1 MKIKLRNKELSWMS
15 FNARVLQEAS
25 DPTVPLIE
33 RIKFLGIFSS
43 NLDEFFR
50 VRVATLKRI
59 SKLGKRGRKILGQ
72 EPQKIL
78 ARIQDIV
85 LEQHERFDQIY
96 QQILAELANENI
108 FIINETQLSPE
119 QGEFVKNY
127 FHREVRPKLIP
138 IMIASGM
145 KFPALKDRSIYLA
158 VVLSKNGE
166 PKKSKYSLI
175 EIPTDVLSRFLI
187 LPDISNKK
195 YIILLDDVIR
205 YGLHDI
211 FAVFNFDIGGA
222 YTLKLTRDA
231 ELDLGDDLSESY
243 IRKVSKSV
251 KLRKAGNPVRLVH
264 DDQMPEEFLAFL
276 IKQLGI
282 DYEDD
287 TLVPGAKY
295 HNFKDFMNFPDVG
308 AKRLRYEP
316 QIFLPHESFDS
327 NKSLFANIRNQDL
340 LLHFPYH
347 SFDYLIDLLREA
359 SIDPKVTAIKITL
372 YRVAKNSSVV
382 NALINAVKNGKLVT
396 VVVELQARFDEE
408 TNIYIANNLQEEG
421 VRVIYG
427 VPGLKV
433 HSKLCLITR
442 REKNKPVQYACIGT
456 GNLNEV
462 TAKLY
467 GDHFLFTA
475 DKRLT
480 KEVHLIFEFFGSN
493 YKVTA
498 FKHLIVS
505 PYNMRQKF
513 IRMIRNEIKHAQAG
527 KEAFIFLKMNN
538 LADPLVIQELYKAS
552 AAGVKIKLIVRSMF
566 SLVSGVPGLS
576 DNIEAIGIVDNF
588 LEHSR
593 IYVFG
598 NGGDPKYFISS
609 GDWMTRNFDG
619 RVEVTCP
626 IYDKTI
632 QQELQT
638 FLDIQW
644 QDNVKA
650 RVLDRKLSNE
660 FRNSP
665 AKSRIRSQYKLY
677 DFLKDKKAFVNVS

>member
-1 MKIKLRNKELSWMS
+1 MKVKLRNKELSWMS

-25 DPTVPLIE
+25 DPAVPLIE
-33 RIKFLGIFSS
+33 RLRFLGIFSS

-59 SKLGKRGRKILGQ
+59 ARLGRPAKKILGQ
-72 EPQKIL
+72 DPQKIL

-85 LEQHERFDQIY
+85 LEQQAKFEQFY
-96 QQILAELANENI
+96 QQILAELGKENI
-108 FIINETQLSPE
+108 FIIDELQLSAE

-138 IMIASGM
+138 IMLEPNV
-145 KFPALKDRSIYLA
+145 KFPVLKDKSIYLA
-158 VVLSKNGE
+158 VVLARKND
-166 PKKSKYSLI
+166 PQKAKYALI
-175 EIPTDVLSRFLI
+175 EIPSDVLPRFRI
-187 LPDISNKK
+187 LPDIGNKR

-205 YGLHDI
+205 YGLEDI
-211 FAVFNFDIGGA
+211 FSVFNFYIGGA

-231 ELDLGDDLSESY
+231 ELDLSEDLSESY

-251 KLRKAGNPVRLVH
+251 KQRKAGNPVRLVY
-264 DDQMPEEFLAFL
+264 DAQMPQEFLAFL
-276 IKQLGI
+276 TRQLGI
-282 DYEDD
+282 NKDD
-287 TLVPGAKY
+287 TVIPGSKY
-295 HNFKDFMNFPDVG
+295 HNFKDFMNFPEVG
-308 AKRLRYEP
+308 PKRLRYEP
-316 QIFLPHESFDS
+316 QIFLPHENIDPR
-327 NKSLFANIRNQDL
+327 KSLFTTIRDRDI

-347 SFDYLIDLLREA
+347 SFDHFIDLLREA
-359 SIDPKVTAIKITL
+359 SIDPKVAAIKITL

-382 NALINAVKNGKLVT
+382 NALINAVKNGKSVT

-408 TNIYIANNLQEEG
+408 TNIYIANNMQEEG

-442 REKNKPVQYACIGT
+442 REKNKAVHYACIGT

-480 KEVHLIFEFFGSN
+480 KEVHRIFEFFANN
-493 YKVTA
+493 YKVSS

-513 IRMIRNEIKHAQAG
+513 VRMIRNEIKNAQAG
-527 KEAFIFLKMNN
+527 KEASIFLKMNN
-538 LADPLVIQELYKAS
+538 LADPFIIQELYKAS
-552 AAGVKIKLIVRSMF
+552 AAGVKIKLIVRGMF
-566 SLVSGVPGLS
+566 SLVTGMPGLS
-576 DNIEAIGIVDNF
+576 ANIEAISIVDKF
-588 LEHSR
+588 LEHTR
-593 IYVFG
+593 IYSFSNAG
-598 NGGDPKYFISS
+598 EPKYFISS

-626 IYDKTI
+626 IYDKSI
-632 QQELQT
+632 QAELQT

-650 RVLDRKLSNE
+650 RSLDRGLSNG
-660 FRNSP
+660 FSTRPPRS
-665 AKSRIRSQYKLY
+665 KMRSQFKLY
-677 DFLKDKKAFVNVS
+677 DFLKDTKAFLNVS

>member
-1 MKIKLRNKELSWMS
+1 MS

-25 DPTVPLIE
+25 DPTTPLIE

-59 SKLGKRGRKILGQ
+59 SKLGKRAKKILGQ
-72 EPQKIL
+72 DPQKIL

-85 LEQHERFDQIY
+85 LEQHEKFGEIY
-96 QQILAELANENI
+96 QQILTELAKENI
-108 FIINETQLSPE
+108 FIINESQLSAE

-138 IMIASGM
+138 IMLDSSL

-158 VVLSKNGE
+158 VVLSKNSA

-175 EIPTDVLSRFLI
+175 EIPTDVLPRFLI
-187 LPDISNKK
+187 LPEIANKK
-195 YIILLDDVIR
+195 YLILLDDVIR
-205 YGLHDI
+205 YGLKDI
-211 FAVFNFDIGGA
+211 FAVFNYDIGGA
-222 YTLKLTRDA
+222 YTIKLTRDA

-251 KLRKAGNPVRLVH
+251 KQRKAGNPVRLVY
-264 DDQMPEEFLAFL
+264 DEQMPAELLAYL
-276 IKQLGI
+276 SKQVGIKQ
-282 DYEDD
+282 DD

-295 HNFKDFMNFPDVG
+295 HNFKDFMNFPEVG

-316 QIFLPHESFDS
+316 LNFLPHKNIDPQT
-327 NKSLFANIRNQDL
+327 SLFTIIRNQDI

-347 SFDYLIDLLREA
+347 SFDYFIDLLREA

-382 NALINAVKNGKLVT
+382 NALINAVKNGKSVT

-442 REKNKPVQYACIGT
+442 REKNKPVHYACIGT

-467 GDHFLFTA
+467 SDHFLFTG

-480 KEVHLIFEFFGSN
+480 KEVDRIFEFFENN
-493 YKVTA
+493 YKVSP

-513 IRMIRNEIKHAQAG
+513 TRMIRNEIKLAQAG
-527 KEAFIFLKMNN
+527 KEAFIILKMNN
-538 LADPLVIQELYKAS
+538 LADPMIIQELYRAS
-552 AAGVKIKLIVRSMF
+552 AAGVKIKLIVRAMF
-566 SLVSGVPGLS
+566 SLVTGVPGLS
-576 DNIEAIGIVDNF
+576 DNIEAISIVDKF

-593 IYVFG
+593 IFVFG
-598 NGGDPKYFISS
+598 NGGEPKYFISS

-626 IYDKTI
+626 IYDKSI

-644 QDNVKA
+644 QDSVKA
-650 RVLDRKLSNE
+650 RVLDRKLSNK
-660 FRNSP
+660 FRNHP
-665 AKSRIRSQYKLY
+665 ARSRIRSQYKLY
-677 DFLKDKKAFVNVS
+677 EFLSGTDPLRGKDKKAFLNVS

>member
-1 MKIKLRNKELSWMS
+1 MKIKLRNKELSWLS
-15 FNARVLQEAS
+15 FNDRVLQEAA
-25 DPTVPLIE
+25 DPTTPLIE

-50 VRVATLKRI
+50 VRVATLKRL
-59 SKLGKRGRKILGQ
+59 SKLGKRGKKILGQ
-72 EPQKIL
+72 DPQKIVE
-78 ARIQDIV
+78 RIQNIV
-85 LEQHERFDQIY
+85 LDQHERFDQIY
-96 QQILAELANENI
+96 QNILAELAKENI
-108 FIINETQLSPE
+108 FIVNETQLSPE
-119 QGEFVKNY
+119 QGEFVKSY
-127 FHREVRPKLIP
+127 FHREVRSKLIP
-138 IMIASGM
+138 IMLDGAT

-158 VVLSKNGE
+158 VVLSKNDE
-166 PKKSKYSLI
+166 PKKAKYSLI
-175 EIPTDVLSRFLI
+175 EIPTDVLPRFLI
-187 LPDISNKK
+187 LPDLGNKK
-195 YIILLDDVIR
+195 SIILLDDVIR
-205 YGLHDI
+205 YGLRDV
-211 FAVFNFDIGGA
+211 FTVFNFDIGGA
-222 YTLKLTRDA
+222 YTFKLTRDA

-251 KLRKAGNPVRLVH
+251 KQRKAGNPVRLIYDEH
-264 DDQMPEEFLAFL
+264 MPKEL
-276 IKQLGI
+276 IALLTKQLGVNQ
-282 DYEDD
+282 DD
-287 TLVPGAKY
+287 TMIPGAKY
-295 HNFKDFMNFPDVG
+295 HNFKDFMNFPEVG

-316 QIFLPHESFDS
+316 QFFLPHADIDP
-327 NKSLFANIRNQDL
+327 NKSLFAAIRDHDL

-347 SFDYLIDLLREA
+347 SFDHFIDLLREA

-382 NALINAVKNGKLVT
+382 NALINAVKNGKSVT

-408 TNIYIANNLQEEG
+408 TNIYIANNMQEEG

-442 REKNKPVQYACIGT
+442 REKNKAVHYACIGT

-462 TAKLY
+462 TSKLY
-467 GDHFLFTA
+467 SDHFLFTA

-480 KEVHLIFEFFGSN
+480 KEVHRIFEFFESN

-513 IRMIRNEIKHAQAG
+513 VRMIRNEIKHAQAG
-527 KEAFIFLKMNN
+527 KAAFIFLKMNN
-538 LADPLVIQELYKAS
+538 LADTKICQELYNAS

-566 SLVSGVPGLS
+566 SLVTGVPGLS
-576 DNIEAIGIVDNF
+576 DNIEAISIVDRF

-598 NGGDPKYFISS
+598 NGGEPKYFISS

-626 IYDKTI
+626 IYDKSI
-632 QQELQT
+632 QRELQT

-650 RVLDRKLSNE
+650 RVLDRKLGNE

-665 AKSRIRSQYKLY
+665 ARSKIRSQNKLY